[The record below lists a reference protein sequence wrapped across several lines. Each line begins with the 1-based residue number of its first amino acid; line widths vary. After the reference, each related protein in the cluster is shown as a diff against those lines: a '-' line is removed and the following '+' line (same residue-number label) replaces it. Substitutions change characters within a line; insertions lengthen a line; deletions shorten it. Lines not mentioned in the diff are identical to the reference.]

1 MQPRTRAEPMT
12 DQDTPAAAET
22 TPPAIV
28 PAAARLSQDPPAP
41 RRRGS
46 RWPWLLVLAALGTAG
61 WFWYDGQRRSAA
73 AVADAT
79 DLRQRLE
86 ALESRGDTLRRDS
99 RGHSQRLQQAE
110 TTNRVLRDELLG
122 LGQRSALLETQV
134 AKLADASREGAEALR
149 LDEAELLL
157 SIGEQ
162 RLRLAADL
170 DGARR
175 AYALAD
181 AVLDPVDRPGM
192 LDLKQ
197 TLAQE
202 RADLDALRADPR
214 QSVVSALDAL
224 ARAMPAAVDAEP
236 LPEIDPEAPW
246 WERALAR
253 LVRVTPSDNSLAL
266 GGEERRA
273 ARQALDLEL
282 TLARAAAERRD
293 PAALQAA
300 LDRADAWLLR
310 LWPESAE
317 RSRQREALRR
327 IAAMPLNLEVPT
339 LGSTRAQLRAQRGG

>member
-1 MQPRTRAEPMT
+1 MT
-12 DQDTPAAAET
+12 DEDATPAAET
-22 TPPAIV
+22 APPVARAPAAPVSYSPPA
-28 PAAARLSQDPPAP
+28 ARA
-41 RRRGS
+41 RGS
-46 RWPWLLVLAALGTAG
+46 RWPWLLVLAALGAAG

-73 AVADAT
+73 AVADAA

-99 RGHSQRLQQAE
+99 RGYSQRLLQAE
-110 TTNRVLRDELLG
+110 STNRVLRDELLG

-134 AKLADASREGAEALR
+134 AKLADASREGADALR

-157 SIGEQ
+157 GIGEQ

-202 RADLDALRADPR
+202 RAELDALRADPR
-214 QSVVSALDAL
+214 QSVVTALDAF
-224 ARAMPAAVDAEP
+224 ARAMPAAAEAEP
-236 LPEIDPEAPW
+236 LPEIDPQAPW

-266 GGEERRA
+266 GGEERRT
-273 ARQALDLEL
+273 ARQALELEL

-300 LDRADAWLLR
+300 LARADAWLLR

-317 RSRQREALRR
+317 RSRQREALRG
-327 IAAMPLNLEVPT
+327 IAGMPLRLEVPT

>member
-1 MQPRTRAEPMT
+1 MT
-12 DQDTPAAAET
+12 DEDAIPAAAAAT
-22 TPPAIV
+22 PAIA
-28 PAAARLSQDPPAP
+28 PAPLLLPPDPPAP
-41 RRRGS
+41 RPRGS
-46 RWPWLLVLAALGTAG
+46 RWPWLLVLAALGAAG
-61 WFWYDGQRRSAA
+61 WFWYDGQRRSAGA
-73 AVADAT
+73 LADAA

-86 ALESRGDTLRRDS
+86 AVESRSDTLRRDS
-99 RGHSQRLQQAE
+99 RGYSQRLQQAE

-134 AKLADASREGAEALR
+134 AKLADASREGADALR

-157 SIGEQ
+157 AIGEQ

-202 RADLDALRADPR
+202 RTELDGLRVDPR
-214 QSVVSALDAL
+214 QAVATALDAVG
-224 ARAMPAAVDAEP
+224 RALPTAADAGP
-236 LPEIDPEAPW
+236 LPEIDPTAPW

-253 LVRVTPSDNSLAL
+253 LVRVTPSDNGLAL

-317 RSRQREALRR
+317 RTRQREALRA
-327 IAAMPLNLEVPT
+327 IAAMPLDLDVPT

>member
-1 MQPRTRAEPMT
+1 MT
-12 DQDTPAAAET
+12 DEDTIPAAPAAPLAT
-22 TPPAIV
+22 APASAYLPPA
-28 PAAARLSQDPPAP
+28 SPPP
-41 RRRGS
+41 GPRGS
-46 RWPWLLVLAALGTAG
+46 RWPWLLLLVALGAAG
-61 WFWYDGQRRSAA
+61 WFWYDGQRRSAVA
-73 AVADAT
+73 LADAA
-79 DLRQRLE
+79 DLRQRLD
-86 ALESRGDTLRRDS
+86 LVESRSDTLRRDS

-134 AKLADASREGAEALR
+134 AKLADASREGADALR

-157 SIGEQ
+157 AIGEQ

-202 RADLDALRADPR
+202 RAELDALPADPR
-214 QSVVSALDAL
+214 QSVATALDAVG
-224 ARAMPAAVDAEP
+224 RALPATAEAEP
-236 LPEIDPEAPW
+236 LPEIDPTAPW

-253 LVRVTPSDNSLAL
+253 LVRVTPSDNGLAL

-317 RSRQREALRR
+317 RARQREALRG
-327 IAAMPLNLEVPT
+327 IAAMPLSLDVPT